1 MRKDIRKTQEELLK
15 TLVRRV
21 WTRVSYYRAKMED
34 LGVTPEGIRTLDD
47 VHLLPFTTKDD
58 LRDTYPTGLLAC
70 NHEDVVR
77 YHASSG
83 TTGKPTVVA
92 YTKEDLR
99 LWSQALASCL
109 EMAGVTSSDVI
120 QNAYGY
126 GLFTGGLGL
135 HAGAEALGAA
145 VVPTSGGFSQ
155 RQILL
160 MKDLGTTVLACT
172 PSYALK
178 LSEMLPEDGEKLRL
192 KIGIF
197 GAEPWSESLR
207 RTLEERL
214 GITAL
219 DIYGLS
225 EIMGPGVAMECPR
238 KDGLHLVDD
247 LFLAEIVDPETGKPL
262 PEGEEGE
269 LVITTLRKEA
279 LPLIRYRTR
288 DVTRIIP
295 GDCGCGSSRTRIARI
310 RGRSDEMLIIRGVN
324 VFPSQVETAL
334 GRVTGLSHHYYLE
347 VSGEEGHQDL
357 HVVVESLQDLTDE
370 AFDRIRDKAAGEI
383 HSLLG
388 IRSELHL
395 LPPGSLERSEGK
407 SKRIR
412 TRV

>member
-109 EMAGVTSSDVI
+109 EMAGVTSSDVV

-155 RQILL
+155 RPRDHRTG
-160 MKDLGTTVLACT
+160 M
-172 PSYALK
+172 YAFI
-178 LSEMLPEDGEKLRL
+178 RL
-192 KIGIF
+192 
-197 GAEPWSESLR
+197 
-207 RTLEERL
+207 
-214 GITAL
+214 
-219 DIYGLS
+219 
-225 EIMGPGVAMECPR
+225 
-238 KDGLHLVDD
+238 
-247 LFLAEIVDPETGKPL
+247 ETF
-262 PEGEEGE
+262 
-269 LVITTLRKEA
+269 RNA
-279 LPLIRYRTR
+279 
-288 DVTRIIP
+288 
-295 GDCGCGSSRTRIARI
+295 S
-310 RGRSDEMLIIRGVN
+310 
-324 VFPSQVETAL
+324 
-334 GRVTGLSHHYYLE
+334 
-347 VSGEEGHQDL
+347 
-357 HVVVESLQDLTDE
+357 
-370 AFDRIRDKAAGEI
+370 
-383 HSLLG
+383 
-388 IRSELHL
+388 
-395 LPPGSLERSEGK
+395 
-407 SKRIR
+407 
-412 TRV
+412 